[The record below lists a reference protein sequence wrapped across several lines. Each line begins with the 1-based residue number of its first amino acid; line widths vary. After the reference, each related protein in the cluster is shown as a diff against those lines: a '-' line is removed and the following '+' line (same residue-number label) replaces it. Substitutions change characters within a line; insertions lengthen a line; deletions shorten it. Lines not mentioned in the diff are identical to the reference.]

1 MPITE
6 LVRWAFEIALASVLV
21 IAAVTDIR
29 DRRIPN
35 WTVLAVLILFAGWIF
50 VAPAPTT
57 LASSLEAAGISFVV
71 TYALYA
77 FGIFGAGD
85 AKLFSALALFA
96 GMKSVLA
103 FAVITTFVGG
113 AIAVVIMFLRP
124 TRALVMFQL
133 RGKGDFGRGI
143 PYGVAIAGGILITL
157 VGTRAGYLN

>member
-1 MPITE
+1 MPFIE
-6 LVRWAFEIALASVLV
+6 LARWGCVIALAFVLIV
-21 IAAVTDIR
+21 AAITDIR

-35 WTVLAVLILFAGWIF
+35 WTVLAVIILFAGWIF
-50 VAPAPTT
+50 VAPPSAS
-57 LASSLEAAGISFVV
+57 LLSSLEAAGIAFVV

-96 GMKSVLA
+96 GMKTILP
-103 FAVITTFVGG
+103 FAVITTLVGG
-113 AIAVVIMFLRP
+113 AIALVIVFLRP

-143 PYGVAIAGGILITL
+143 PYGVAIAAGSLLTVFGAMT
-157 VGTRAGYLN
+157 GYLG